1 MKEMKKSTSAIHGA
15 TFFYQKGHD
24 IMKKGH
30 GVMKKG
36 HGAAPF
42 YFFF

>member
-15 TFFYQKGHD
+15 TFFYHKGHD
-24 IMKKGH
+24 IME
-30 GVMKKG
+30 KG